1 MDTSCFLP
9 TFGNPDSKVNRTT
22 TKKNDQAFSIRKLK
36 ARVTSEQAQLN
47 RRRGRM
53 CFSKEF
59 FSSSYGKTGYR
70 ADSRQHGPPSG
81 AYVPIREDLCLSN
94 SKETA
99 KARTMALSPQA
110 VTVFHLD
117 SLCLLLLCI
126 LSQKTLNNDPAGLG
140 GQTSPDKDIMNLGVH
155 VCSRLRVGH
164 LITSPAFPFSG

>member
-1 MDTSCFLP
+1 M
-9 TFGNPDSKVNRTT
+9 
-22 TKKNDQAFSIRKLK
+22 NDQAFSIRKLK

-59 FSSSYGKTGYR
+59 YSSSSLAVMGELDTEQTPGSTGLHLEPMFPFVKTSVCPVLR
-70 ADSRQHGPPSG
+70 RQRRQEQWPCPH
-81 AYVPIREDLCLSN
+81 
-94 SKETA
+94 K
-99 KARTMALSPQA
+99 A

-140 GQTSPDKDIMNLGVH
+140 GQTTPGKDIINLGVH

-164 LITSPAFPFSG
+164 FITSPAFPFSG

>member
-22 TKKNDQAFSIRKLK
+22 TKKNDQVFSIRKLK

-59 FSSSYGKTGYR
+59 FSSSYGRTGYR
-70 ADSRQHGPPSG
+70 ADSRQRGPPPG
-81 AYVPIREDLCLSN
+81 AYVPIREDLCLSS

-99 KARTMALSPQA
+99 KARTMALSPQGCHSVPLGFPLPFA
-110 VTVFHLD
+110 
-117 SLCLLLLCI
+117 LCI

-140 GQTSPDKDIMNLGVH
+140 GQTSPDKDIINLGVH
-155 VCSRLRVGH
+155 VCSRLRVGNF
-164 LITSPAFPFSG
+164 ITSPAFPFSG